1 MKAKVLIVIF
11 ICALFLPFLSQAQGE
26 EVKELE
32 KTIEKKRGDLTE
44 VQKELQDKKKKVKK
58 KWWEEKKIT
67 DALDEIG
74 RRLNRKA
81 GELRK
86 LDAEMKEL
94 EKKVTH
100 QEGEI
105 AKLEEILVALDEE
118 FQSRVRAMYKLH
130 RVGAVRVLFSAENYS
145 DALRRYKAFQLVAEN
160 DLQLLQAYQRGI
172 EEREERR
179 KDLIEENRA
188 LTKKKS
194 AVEAKRREIEGEKR
208 KKATLLAA
216 IKKERVAY
224 EKAITE
230 LKAREKALHS
240 LVQKLTAKAAALR
253 GTGFKALRGQLPL
266 PVKGTIFSPTGREK
280 GIGIKAPEGTK
291 IQAVF
296 NGKVAYAAWFKG
308 YGNLIII
315 DHGGGY
321 HTVHAHAARLLK
333 KVDEEVK
340 MGDAVALV
348 GSTGSIEGSMLY
360 FEIRHHGTAENP
372 LIWLALPSK
381 EGAQKR

>member
-1 MKAKVLIVIF
+1 MKVTILTGMCIA
-11 ICALFLPFLSQAQGE
+11 ALFLPLLAQAQGE
-26 EVKELE
+26 GVKKLE
-32 KTIEKKRGDLTE
+32 KTIEKKKGALTE

-81 GELRK
+81 KELRT
-86 LDAEMKEL
+86 LDAEMQAL

-100 QEGEI
+100 QQGEI
-105 AKLEEILVALDEE
+105 AKLEESLATLDKE

-130 RVGAVRVLFSAENYS
+130 RVGVVRVLFSAENYS
-145 DALRRYKAFQLVAEN
+145 DALRRYKVFQLVAEN

-172 EEREERR
+172 EEREERQ
-179 KDLIEENRA
+179 KDLIEENRTLA
-188 LTKKKS
+188 KKRG
-194 AVEAKRREIEGEKR
+194 AVEAKKREIEGEKR
-208 KKATLLAA
+208 NKATLLAA

-253 GTGFKALRGQLPL
+253 RTGFKALQGKLPL
-266 PVKGTIFSPTGREK
+266 PVKGTIFSPTGKEK
-280 GIGIKAPEGTK
+280 GIGIKAPEGTE

-308 YGNLIII
+308 YGNLMII

-333 KVDEEVK
+333 KVDDEVK

-360 FEIRHHGTAENP
+360 FEIRHHGTALNP
-372 LIWLALPSK
+372 LTWLALPSK